1 MINVMLVAKLD
12 ISQMNAFQI
21 KIIIKKNKKCQT
33 MKKGKLIQLETK
45 VA

>member
-1 MINVMLVAKLD
+1 MMQDWADFLE
-12 ISQMNAFQI
+12 
-21 KIIIKKNKKCQT
+21 QT

>member
-1 MINVMLVAKLD
+1 MQDWADFLE
-12 ISQMNAFQI
+12 
-21 KIIIKKNKKCQT
+21 QT